1 MGEAPLILSVIALG
15 QFFSDHFPKIS
26 WYPFWYLGNPY
37 HYLIGPVV
45 PFFLMIF
52 ELVQVPHAFGYLI
65 ILVLSIIFGGFGIFL
80 FIRSYIVERG
90 LAILSALIFVVLPA
104 MYLIMHHQN
113 GLKHIAI
120 SCVPYLLILNK
131 KYLVKSDFKL
141 GIGISFLTAFILLI
155 NSSALLT
162 ICIALTAFVF
172 SLKKKE
178 ISEEIIIKNILFILL
193 GVCLS
198 TFWYTPGYWW
208 VIMVNPSV
216 GGIPLVKLFVNF
228 IQSALQFL
236 PLIFSLWIV
245 KWKTLK
251 FSELQVFAL
260 FFSFTFSIL
269 SLTRFLLDP
278 DFIMDWTGF
287 VPELQ
292 MGSAFILAAF
302 GGKLLKQKSA
312 FIFFSMICI
321 IVSVGTL
328 YKLSISTK
336 DVSQQKYVKNITKIT
351 DVVRKDERIFL
362 SGSPVFWINEKREI
376 AQARGVND
384 MASIH
389 KWWAHGAYQI
399 REGTNSALAS
409 YWLRIFGASYILVHD
424 DLSEEKFRDFKNIE
438 KYAENEYF
446 EEVAALNGDH
456 LYRAKGASIARIA
469 DNSLLQISSPKNG
482 ADTKSLSSYI
492 NSFKR
497 NIKIRFDKPNEISM
511 SVSLGKNEVV
521 SLAVTHDSRWKV
533 VKGEGIIV
541 TDAMSNL
548 VIIPKNTGVQEFVLS
563 YSRSNADWII
573 PFLLVLISVFMI
585 YRADIMHSII
595 KKFIVKVSI
604 GLQEEEKDY

>member
-37 HYLIGPVV
+37 NYLIGPVV
-45 PFFLMIF
+45 PIFMMLF
-52 ELVQVPHAFGYLI
+52 ELAHVPNVIGYLI
-65 ILVLSIIFGGFGIFL
+65 ILVLSIIFGGYGIYL
-80 FIRSYIVERG
+80 YIRSYKVERG

-104 MYLIMHHQN
+104 MYLVLQHQN

-120 SCVPYLLILNK
+120 SYVPFFLILSK
-131 KYLVKSDFKL
+131 KYLVKNDFRL
-141 GIGISFLTAFILLI
+141 GIGISLLTAFILLI
-155 NSSALLT
+155 NSSAMLA

-193 GVCLS
+193 GVSLS

-228 IQSALQFL
+228 IQGALQFL
-236 PLIFSLWIV
+236 PLIFALWIV
-245 KWKTLK
+245 KWRTIK
-251 FSELQVFAL
+251 FSEFQVFAL
-260 FFSFTFSIL
+260 FFSFTFLIL

-292 MGSAFILAAF
+292 MSSAFILAAF
-302 GGKLLKQKSA
+302 GGRLVKKKTVLALVSV
-312 FIFFSMICI
+312 ICI
-321 IVSVGTL
+321 IISVFTL
-328 YKLSISTK
+328 YKLSISTM
-336 DVSQQKYVKNITKIT
+336 DVSQQKYVENITKIT

-389 KWWAHGAYQI
+389 KWWTHGAYQI
-399 REGTNSALAS
+399 REGKNAALAS

-424 DLSEEKFRDFKNIE
+424 DLSKEKFRDFKNIE
-438 KYAENEYF
+438 KYADNEYF
-446 EEVAALNGDH
+446 EEVVAINGDH
-456 LYRAKGASIARIA
+456 LYRVKGSSIARIV
-469 DNSLLQISSPKNG
+469 DNSLLQISPPKNG
-482 ADTKSLSSYI
+482 VDTKSLSSYI
-492 NSFKR
+492 SAFKK
-497 NIKIRFDKPNEISM
+497 NIKIRFDKANEISM
-511 SVSLGKNEVV
+511 RVSLGKNEVV
-521 SLAVTHDSRWKV
+521 SLAVAYDARWKV
-533 VKGEGIIV
+533 VKGEGKV
-541 TDAMSNL
+541 VSDAMSNI
-548 VIIPKNTGVQEFVLS
+548 VIIPENPGVQDFALS
-563 YSRSNADWII
+563 YSRSNTDWLIPMLFVLMAVFLIYHADR
-573 PFLLVLISVFMI
+573 LRSLM
-585 YRADIMHSII
+585 
-595 KKFIVKVSI
+595 KKFVVKVSV